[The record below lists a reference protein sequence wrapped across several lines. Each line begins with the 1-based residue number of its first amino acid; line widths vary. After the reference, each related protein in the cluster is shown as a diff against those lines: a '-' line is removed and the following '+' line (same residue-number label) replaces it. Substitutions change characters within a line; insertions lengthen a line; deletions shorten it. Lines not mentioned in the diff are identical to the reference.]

1 MYLLHEFD
9 TPRQKVPMRQRH
21 FRTAMVVL
29 SALALSHI
37 PLYKSVYE
45 VTEEQ
50 SALTFFVRGTLMHI
64 GTQPFALADM
74 AVSLVDKEDKNGR
87 MYGLGL
93 AMCMALHWVYTT
105 SQHWICAVQLVTV
118 AIAMANAMNYLDVY
132 GSISLSTALI
142 FCNASARIITTF
154 FTPSTLVILALVGI
168 ISWLHGLV
176 VTVPLTH
183 TRRRTQTISM
193 ELPVMYNST
202 TALILY
208 TTLTETLATFTPK
221 LAVLNQ
227 RSIEPSTLLTAA
239 CLFGAVYFINKQL
252 PEVQQ
257 TRGRDMITAW
267 TRDNYA
273 IKGWHSKKR
282 MSLYVQRLVERNVWW
297 NTVIICAL
305 WAVALVCR
313 PAVLP
318 STIFILTSTAK
329 QYVNQPLLSWR
340 D

>member
-9 TPRQKVPMRQRH
+9 TPRKKLPMRQRH
-21 FRTAMVVL
+21 FRTSLVVL

-37 PLYKSVYE
+37 PLYNSVYE
-45 VTEEQ
+45 VTEKQ
-50 SALTFFVRGTLMHI
+50 STLTFFVRGTLMHI

-74 AVSLVDKEDKNGR
+74 ATSARNKNGR

-93 AMCMALHWVYTT
+93 AICMALHWVYTT
-105 SQHWICAVQLVTV
+105 SQHWICAVQLVAV
-118 AIAMANAMNYLDVY
+118 AIVMANAMNYLDVY

-154 FTPSTLVILALVGI
+154 FTPSTLVIFVLVGI

-176 VTVPLTH
+176 ITIPLTH
-183 TRRRTQTISM
+183 TRRRAQTISM
-193 ELPVMYNST
+193 ELPIMYNST

-208 TTLTETLATFTPK
+208 TTLTETLATFTPQ
-221 LAVLNQ
+221 LDVLNQ
-227 RSIEPSTLLTAA
+227 RTIEPSTLLTAA
-239 CLFGAVYFINKQL
+239 CLFIAVYVINMQL

-257 TRGRDMITAW
+257 TRGRDLITAW

-282 MSLYVQRLVERNVWW
+282 MSLYVQHLIERNIWW
-297 NTVIICAL
+297 NTIILCAL
-305 WAVALVCR
+305 WTIALVCK

>member
-1 MYLLHEFD
+1 MYLLHDFE
-9 TPRQKVPMRQRH
+9 TPQRKVPMRQRH
-21 FRTAMVVL
+21 FRTALVVL

-45 VTEEQ
+45 VADVH

-74 AVSLVDKEDKNGR
+74 AVSLIDKEDKHGR
-87 MYGLGL
+87 LYGLGL
-93 AMCMALHWVYTT
+93 AICMTLHWVYTT
-105 SQHWICAVQLVTV
+105 SQHWICAVQLVAV
-118 AIAMANAMNYLDVY
+118 AVAMANAMNYLDVY

-176 VTVPLTH
+176 ITVPLTH
-183 TRRRTQTISM
+183 TRRRTQHISM
-193 ELPVMYNST
+193 ELPIMYNST

-208 TTLTETLATFTPK
+208 TTFTETLTTFVPK

-227 RSIEPSTLLTAA
+227 RTIEPSTLLTAA
-239 CLFGAVYFINKQL
+239 CLFGAIYHINKHL

-257 TRGRDMITAW
+257 TSGRDLIEAW
-267 TRDNYA
+267 TRENYV
-273 IKGWHSKKR
+273 IRGWHSKKR
-282 MSLYVQRLVERNVWW
+282 MSLYVQMLVERNIWW
-297 NTVIICAL
+297 NTAILCAL
-305 WAVALVCR
+305 WTVALACR
-313 PAVLP
+313 PVVLP

-329 QYVNQPLLSWR
+329 QYVNQPLISWR